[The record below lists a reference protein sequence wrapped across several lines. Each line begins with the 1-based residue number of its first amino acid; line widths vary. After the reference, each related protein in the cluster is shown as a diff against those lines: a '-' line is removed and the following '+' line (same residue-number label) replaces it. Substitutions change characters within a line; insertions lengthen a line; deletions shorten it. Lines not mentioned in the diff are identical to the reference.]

1 MEVSVAEP
9 EAAEVSVVEREAMEV
24 SVAVLAV

>member
-9 EAAEVSVVEREAMEV
+9 EAAEVSVVEREAVEV